1 MLAREI
7 RRYFLEF
14 FRARGHEVVPSSSL
28 VPQND
33 PTLLFTN
40 AGMVQFKHV
49 FTGAQSRASRRAA
62 SSQKCIRISGKHND
76 LENVGRTPRHHTFF
90 EMLGNFSFGDY
101 FKEEA
106 IRYAH
111 DLLTEL
117 GLDQRRTI
125 YTVFAGEDGI
135 PADDEAER
143 LWRQIAGASPER
155 VVRLGKKDNFWS
167 MGDTGPCG
175 PCSEIHYY
183 TGPGAPQVLHPD
195 APGWIEI
202 WNLVFM
208 QFDRGADGSMTPLPR
223 PSIDTGAGLERL
235 ASILGGKTSNY
246 ETDLLRPL
254 VDQAARIS
262 GKTYGGGDGPDDV
275 SMRVIADHAR
285 TTAFLIAEGI
295 LPERREREYVLRR
308 VMRRA
313 IRHGHRLGIHEP
325 FLHDVAA
332 TVIQLMG
339 ADYPELEARSALIV
353 EVTRKEEEAF
363 RATLAR
369 GLELLDANTEWV
381 ETQSAAAEAYD
392 ETGRGGIELG
402 GTATVTVTRTLPG
415 AVAFKLYD
423 TYGFPLDLT
432 DVIGEERGFAVD
444 HAGYDA
450 ALEQQ
455 RALSRTFVSGDKRVD
470 DVYRH
475 ALAAVGSVDFLGY
488 ERERAPSEVV
498 ALVKDGKTAVEVQE
512 GDVVELIA
520 TATPFYGEAGGQA
533 GDQGTIEAPHGS
545 IAVEDTV
552 KPLPGLVIHR
562 GKVVRGSLRIG
573 DAIELVVDAARRSAI
588 RRNHSATHL
597 LHWALRKVLGTHAEQ
612 KGSLV
617 AADRL
622 RFDYSHFA
630 QPTAE
635 ELGRIEELVN
645 EKILVNAPVETEITT
660 MADAVSRGAM
670 AIFEEKYG
678 DVVRMVRITADCV
691 ELCGGTHASRS
702 GDIGLLKIVSEG
714 GIAAGVRRIEAQ
726 TGFGALAWFQKVDQE
741 LRGAARLLKVAP
753 LEASIGVQRVL
764 DREKEQG
771 KKLAD
776 LERKSAAASADDL
789 LLSARQFPGW
799 KALGVRTEVSDP
811 AAMRELADKLRDRL
825 GPGIVLLAG
834 ESGGKVSLVMTVT
847 KDLTERLHAGKLIR
861 DIAGVVGGS
870 GGGRPDMAQAG
881 GTEPSR
887 IDEALARFHE
897 VVARVAEGTPG

>member
-7 RRYFLEF
+7 RRRFLDF
-14 FRARGHEVVPSSSL
+14 FRERGHEVVHSSSL

-40 AGMVQFKHV
+40 AGMVQFKDV

-62 SSQKCIRISGKHND
+62 SAQKCIRISGKHND

-101 FKEEA
+101 FKEDA
-106 IRYAH
+106 IRFAY

-117 GLDQRRTI
+117 GVDKSRLV

-135 PADDEAER
+135 PADAEAER
-143 LWRQIAGASPER
+143 LWRDIAGVGPER

-175 PCSEIHYY
+175 PCSEIHYF
-183 TGPGAPQVLHPD
+183 TGEGAPDVIHPD

-208 QFDRGADGSMTPLPR
+208 QFDRASDGTMKPLPH

-235 ASILGGKTSNY
+235 ASILSGKTSNY

-295 LPERREREYVLRR
+295 LPEKREREYVLRR

-325 FLHDVAA
+325 FLHEVAA
-332 TVIQLMG
+332 TVIELMG
-339 ADYPELEARSALIV
+339 ADYPELEARRALIV

-369 GLELLDANTEWV
+369 GLELLDANDTWDHDGE
-381 ETQSAAAEAYD
+381 QK
-392 ETGRGGIELG
+392 I
-402 GTATVTVTRTLPG
+402 LPG

-432 DVIGEERGFAVD
+432 DVIGEERGFLVD
-444 HAGYDA
+444 HIGYDA

-455 RALSRTFVSGDKRVD
+455 RALSRTFVSGDKKVD
-470 DVYRH
+470 DVYRE
-475 ALAAVGSVDFLGY
+475 ALGAVGSVQFLGY
-488 ERERAPSEVV
+488 EREKGQSEII
-498 ALVKDGKTAVEVQE
+498 ALVKDGKTAIEVEEGDAVEVI
-512 GDVVELIA
+512 VA
-520 TATPFYGEAGGQA
+520 ATPFYGEAGGQA
-533 GDQGTIEAPHGS
+533 GDHGTIEGPNGS
-545 IAVEDTV
+545 IVVEDTV
-552 KPLPGLVIHR
+552 KPIAGLVSHR
-562 GKVVRGSLRIG
+562 GKVSRGGLRIG
-573 DAIELVVDAARRSAI
+573 DVVELVVDANRRTAI

-630 QPTAE
+630 QPTADDIT
-635 ELGRIEELVN
+635 RIEELVN
-645 EKILVNAPVETEITT
+645 EKILLNAPVETEVTT
-660 MADAVSRGAM
+660 MADAVARGAM

-678 DVVRMVRITADCV
+678 DVVRMVRITSDCV

-714 GIAAGVRRIEAQ
+714 GIASGVRRIEAQ
-726 TGFGALAWFQKVDQE
+726 TGFGALAWFQKLDQE
-741 LRGAARLLKVAP
+741 LKGAAKLLKVSP
-753 LEASIGVQRVL
+753 LEASAGIQRVL

-771 KKLAD
+771 KELAA
-776 LERKSAAASADDL
+776 LKRKATSANADDL
-789 LLSARQFPGW
+789 LLQARPFPGG
-799 KALGVRTEVSDP
+799 KALGVRTDVGDP
-811 AAMRELADKLRDRL
+811 AALRELADKLRDRL

-861 DIAGVVGGS
+861 DIATVVGGS

-881 GTEPSR
+881 GTEPGR
-887 IDEALARFHE
+887 IDEALAKFHE
-897 VVARVAEGTPG
+897 LVARVAEGTPG